1 MIVALIGSPNSG
13 KSTLF
18 NTLTGGNQ
26 KVGNY
31 PGVTVERK
39 WGKLLAK
46 GQKTDS
52 EIAVVDLPG
61 IYSLSPRSPDEKVTV
76 GILDGSFKG
85 EKKPD
90 AVVLVVDATNLQRTL
105 GLALELSDR
114 SIPIV
119 IAMNLMDEA
128 TRLGLELDLE
138 KLSSLLH
145 CPVIPTVALDPK
157 RCQELNDAVTRLRPS
172 AQTTPVSSPN
182 APTEQKNLTE
192 RQRIAARHNRLD
204 NILRECVLKPA
215 EKNKISQRID
225 SILLHPVLGLPILGA
240 ILLLIFQAV
249 FSWASVPMDL
259 LETGIASLGALVGSY
274 IQNPMLNSLVSDG
287 IFAGVGSVIVF
298 IPQILILFTFIFIM
312 EGSGYMARAAFL
324 MDRLMAS
331 VGLQGKS
338 FVPLL
343 SSFACAIPGMMAS
356 RTLSSPR
363 DRIMTIILTPLMTC
377 SARLPVYVLLIG
389 AFVPNREVA
398 FGIHLQGLVMF
409 GLFVA
414 GILSAMVTALICKLT
429 VLQGQRAPFV
439 LEMPS
444 YRFPRFAYILR
455 NVILRGKAF
464 LQRAGKSI
472 LAVSIIL
479 WALSSFPKAPENA
492 TAPEITYSYA
502 GQLGA
507 MIEPIVRP
515 LGFDWRIATGL
526 VPGFAAREVM
536 VGALGTVFAVADA
549 EDEEGGMQNLQSK
562 LQSAWPL
569 ATGLAL
575 LVWYIFAPQCLA
587 TFAVMRRETN
597 GWKWPAISFT
607 YLLVLAYLSAFLTY
621 QVTSYLTSS

>member
-1 MIVALIGSPNSG
+1 MIVALVGSPNSG

-39 WGKLLAK
+39 WGKFLGAN
-46 GQKTDS
+46 TES
-52 EIAVVDLPG
+52 NREIAVVDLPG
-61 IYSLSPRSPDEKVTV
+61 IYSLSPRSPDEEVTV
-76 GILDGSFKG
+76 GILNGHFKG
-85 EKKPD
+85 EKRPD

-105 GLALELSDR
+105 GLALELTDR
-114 SIPIV
+114 SISV
-119 IAMNLMDEA
+119 IIALNLMDEA
-128 TRLGLELDLE
+128 TRLGLQLDVTRLGELLN
-138 KLSSLLH
+138 
-145 CPVIPTVALDPK
+145 CRVIPTVALDPK
-157 RCQELNDAVTRLRPS
+157 RCLDLRDAVANITPS
-172 AQTTPVSSPN
+172 PLTSLNRADESIKKSG
-182 APTEQKNLTE
+182 LTE
-192 RQRIAARHNRLD
+192 RQKIAARHARLD
-204 NILRECVLKPA
+204 AILRECVLKPS
-215 EKNKISQRID
+215 EKNRLSQQID
-225 SILLHPVLGLPILGA
+225 ALLLHRVLGLPILGL
-240 ILLLIFQAV
+240 ILLMIFQAV

-259 LETGIASLGALVGSY
+259 LESGIGYLGSLAGEHIA
-274 IQNPMLNSLVSDG
+274 NPMLHSLVADG

-343 SSFACAIPGMMAS
+343 SSFACAIPGMMAT
-356 RTLSSPR
+356 RTLANPR
-363 DRIMTIILTPLMTC
+363 DRILTIILTPLMTC

-389 AFVPNREVA
+389 AFIPNRELA

-414 GILSAMVTALICKLT
+414 GILSAMLTALLCKLT
-429 VLQGQRAPFV
+429 VLQGQRAPFI

-444 YRFPRFAYILR
+444 YRFPRFGYIAR
-455 NVILRGKAF
+455 NVLLRGKSF

-472 LAVSIIL
+472 LVVSIVL
-479 WALSSFPKAPENA
+479 WGLSSFPKAPEGA

-507 MIEPIVRP
+507 LLEPAVRP

-549 EDEEGGMQNLQSK
+549 ENEEGGMQTLQAK

-569 ATGLAL
+569 GTGLAL

-597 GWKWPAISFT
+597 GWKWPVISFT
-607 YLLVLAYLSAFLTY
+607 YLLFLAYFGALITNQITILMTRG
-621 QVTSYLTSS
+621 